1 MYTILHLIKR
11 SHLMQAGKA
20 ASKQAAGGH
29 AGRQASKLQAGMQ
42 AGEPAS
48 KLHAGMHAGEPAS
61 KLQAGIHVTTHTP
74 YTYSMFSFVYLCV
87 HIFLLV
93 CVYAYLCILVC
104 MIMYA
109 YTCAYVW
116 CTYTYICV
124 SCRPRTQEGPSCSL
138 AFCLDV
144 WWTVR
149 FFGHAPEV
157 WRKPSVALDVL
168 WSYGKR
174 FLSWFWFPVSRFLLG
189 YFTSNV

>member
-1 MYTILHLIKR
+1 MI
-11 SHLMQAGKA
+11 M
-20 ASKQAAGGH
+20 
-29 AGRQASKLQAGMQ
+29 M
-42 AGEPAS
+42 
-48 KLHAGMHAGEPAS
+48 
-61 KLQAGIHVTTHTP
+61 
-74 YTYSMFSFVYLCV
+74 
-87 HIFLLV
+87 
-93 CVYAYLCILVC
+93 YAYLCILVC

-174 FLSWFWFPVSRFLLG
+174 FLSWFWFPGSRFLLG
-189 YFTSNV
+189 YFTSNVFEFWNLFRQFFDGHMEFQFCWTLEFALVLLVLTALLFRRFLYFFLFPVAFPGVPRGLRKFGGPKQTEK